1 MWKGLLNLLLRSKIK
16 GSVLQTR
23 RPEIVELFADA
34 IARQPWAKSSHKNL
48 PMYIPPHLDPKT
60 YMKNLRTDPQKAM
73 VRYDFGSPTLK
84 IPPRVAEGDFI
95 PHVYRGSTMK
105 PVKSL
110 QSRTGKEQ
118 GVDPGGFHSTDLME
132 ARKYAIRESKS
143 YQDEAGRAWLMGVNP
158 DNPGVIRKLKV
169 NRPWEKMKKYQTKN
183 VPGAFESTSHF
194 VLPPRIADR
203 GKIALLQSM
212 IARARNPI
220 FKNKTYKDQRQLMKV
235 LMKILKSKD
244 KAGKRDW
251 TLFNRGG
258 LASFVL

>member
-16 GSVLQTR
+16 DNVLQAR
-23 RPEIVELFADA
+23 KPEMVELIADA
-34 IARQPWAKSSHKNL
+34 IARQPWMKSSHKNL
-48 PMYIPPHLDPKT
+48 PFRVPAHLDPKT
-60 YMKNLRTDPQKAM
+60 FMKNLPDPKKA
-73 VRYDFGSPTLK
+73 VVSYDFGSPTIK

-95 PHVYRGSTMK
+95 KHPYRGSTMK

-110 QSRTGKEQ
+110 RSKTGTEQ
-118 GVDPGGFHSTDLME
+118 GVDAGGFHSSDLME

-143 YQDEAGRAWLMGVNP
+143 YQDEAGRAWLMGLNP

-169 NRPWEKMKKYQTKN
+169 NRPWEKMKKYWTKN
-183 VPGAFESTSHF
+183 IPGAFESASHF
-194 VLPPRIADR
+194 ALPQRMADEAP
-203 GKIALLQSM
+203 IALLQTM

-235 LMKILKSKD
+235 LMKILRSKN
-244 KAGKRDW
+244 KRGKRDW

>member
-16 GSVLQTR
+16 GSVLQAR
-23 RPEIVELFADA
+23 KPELVELFADA
-34 IARQPWAKSSHKNL
+34 IAKQPWAKSSHKNL

-118 GVDPGGFHSTDLME
+118 GIDAGGFHSSDLME
-132 ARKYAIRESKS
+132 ARKYAIRDSKS
-143 YQDEAGRAWLMGVNP
+143 YQDEAGRAWLMGLNP

-169 NRPWEKMKKYQTKN
+169 NRPWEKMKKYWTKN
-183 VPGAFESTSHF
+183 IPGAFESPSHF
-194 VLPPRIADR
+194 AIPQRMADEAP
-203 GKIALLQSM
+203 IALLQTM

-220 FKNKTYKDQRQLMKV
+220 FKNKTYKDQRQLLKV
-235 LMKILKSKD
+235 LMKILRSKN
-244 KAGKRDW
+244 KRGKRDW

>member
-16 GSVLQTR
+16 GSVLQAR
-23 RPEIVELFADA
+23 KPEIVELIADA
-34 IARQPWAKSSHKNL
+34 IAKQRWAKSSHKNL
-48 PMYIPPHLDPKT
+48 PMYVPPHLDPKT
-60 YMKNLRTDPQKAM
+60 YMKNLSDLKKSM
-73 VRYDFGSPTLK
+73 VHYDFGSPTLK

-110 QSRTGKEQ
+110 QSRMGKEQ

-143 YQDEAGRAWLMGVNP
+143 YQDEAGRAWLMGLNP

-169 NRPWEKMKKYQTKN
+169 NRPWEKMKKYSTKN
-183 VPGAFESTSHF
+183 IPGAFESTSHF
-194 VLPPRIADR
+194 VLPQRMAD
-203 GKIALLQSM
+203 KAPIALLQSM

-220 FKNKTYKDQRQLMKV
+220 FKSKTYKDQRQLMKV
-235 LMKILKSKD
+235 LIKILKSKD
-244 KAGKRDW
+244 KYGKRDW